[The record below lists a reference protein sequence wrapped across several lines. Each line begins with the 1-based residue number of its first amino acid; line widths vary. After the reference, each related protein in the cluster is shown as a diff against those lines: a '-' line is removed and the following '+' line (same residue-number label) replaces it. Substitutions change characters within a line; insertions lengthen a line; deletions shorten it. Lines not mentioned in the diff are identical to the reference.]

1 MTSFASNVKNPADEE
16 EKSQLWWTFTPTP
29 EGDPQ
34 AVCAGFLSDAY

>member
-29 EGDPQ
+29 EGDRPTGN
-34 AVCAGFLSDAY
+34 VCSLFK